1 MVEKGIA
8 VMGPLAVTAACLLL
22 MFLSR
27 RVVYPWLVSI
37 FSLALPLL
45 IYITNVFPA

>member
-1 MVEKGIA
+1 MKNKYWILIFGVIF
-8 VMGPLAVTAACLLL
+8 AACLLL